1 MDEKI
6 ICRVLTGPTASGKS
20 DIAMRLA
27 ERNGWEIL
35 CMDSMQIYRRMDIG
49 TAKPTPEDRKRVP
62 HHLIDLCE
70 PDEPYSVSAYA
81 EEAEKTILS
90 LHSAGKEF
98 LFTGGTGLY
107 LEALMKPM
115 GMGTVPANEELR
127 TMLHELA
134 DRPDGRKLLD
144 ERLRKSDPDTADRLP
159 LNDIRRR
166 IRAIEV
172 SEMTGIPFSKQ
183 PEIRR
188 KSPFLW
194 RAVCIAPPRDV
205 LYERINSRV
214 SRMIEAGLS
223 GEVAALLAEG
233 VPENAQSMQ
242 AIGYKE
248 MIPYLR
254 GEYMLETA
262 ADLIRKGTRHYAKR
276 QMTFFKRLE
285 ELRYTDPFS
294 EGADERIESILKG
307 NSEHEPEQQ

>member
-1 MDEKI
+1 MDKKI

-20 DIAMRLA
+20 SIAMRLA

-49 TAKPTPEDRKRVP
+49 TAKPTAEDRKRVP

-70 PDEPYSVSAYA
+70 PDESYSVSAYA

-90 LHSAGKEF
+90 LHSAGREF

-115 GMGTVPANEELR
+115 GMGFVPANEDLR
-127 TMLHELA
+127 ARLHELA

-144 ERLRKSDPDTADRLP
+144 ERLRKSDPDTADKLP

-172 SEMTGIPFSKQ
+172 SETTGVPFSKQ

-188 KSPFLW
+188 ESPFLW

-205 LYERINSRV
+205 LYERINGRV

-254 GEYMLETA
+254 GEYTLETA

-285 ELRYTDPFS
+285 GLRYTDPFS
-294 EGADERIESILKG
+294 EGADERIENILKG
-307 NSEHEPEQQ
+307 NIEHEPEHE